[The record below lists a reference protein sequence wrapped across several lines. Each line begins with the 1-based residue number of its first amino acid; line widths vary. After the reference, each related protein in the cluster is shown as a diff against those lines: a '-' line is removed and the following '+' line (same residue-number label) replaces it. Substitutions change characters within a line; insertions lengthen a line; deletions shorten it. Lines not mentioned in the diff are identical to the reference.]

1 MYSAHISGMSVLYN
15 LFRKSPGQLH
25 QVTHSYQMR
34 KKWFLTGIFLLV
46 VLAIECGSTRALPPS
61 PQNAGAGTLDQGIT
75 VYWPY
80 HVILM
85 SIGFFL
91 MVTGFFVARFHK
103 TRSWYKTHMILE
115 GYGGACILGGIFVG
129 VYMVTLS
136 GLPQLRN
143 IHEIL
148 GGITGIL
155 VITTIVLG
163 YSIKHAPIS

>member
-1 MYSAHISGMSVLYN
+1 
-15 LFRKSPGQLH
+15 
-25 QVTHSYQMR
+25 
-34 KKWFLTGIFLLV
+34 
-46 VLAIECGSTRALPPS
+46 
-61 PQNAGAGTLDQGIT
+61 
-75 VYWPY
+75 
-80 HVILM
+80 
-85 SIGFFL
+85 